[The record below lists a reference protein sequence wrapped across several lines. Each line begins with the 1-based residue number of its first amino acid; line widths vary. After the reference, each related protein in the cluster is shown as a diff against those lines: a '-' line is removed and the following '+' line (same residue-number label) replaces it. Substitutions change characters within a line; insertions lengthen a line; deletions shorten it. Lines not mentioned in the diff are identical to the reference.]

1 MSIEHAPRS
10 AFVTG
15 LMRVVSAETLF
26 LVGTWPGPCMSRTA
40 QGQHEAAKS
49 FNDLEFADGTAAR
62 RYTQDFAADC
72 PVDGEKLNSCH
83 V

>member
-1 MSIEHAPRS
+1 
-10 AFVTG
+10 
-15 LMRVVSAETLF
+15 
-26 LVGTWPGPCMSRTA
+26 MSRTA